1 MKKTKKNYVAI
12 ALVVVL
18 LALAVGYAAFAQ
30 QLTITGTAK
39 ASGKWDVKFTSAE
52 ITNSIVEDTTANTA
66 NVNADGKSVD
76 VSVNLATP
84 GDGSNIKAIITN
96 AGTVKA
102 KIEDNGFKIE
112 GTNGSTFTDEG
123 NGVYK
128 CGAVL
133 VKVPTVA
140 DGTILDAEGT
150 HTFEFSVEWD
160 PTVGSLEEDQ
170 TANFKITFD
179 YEQAGI
185 NGTFNGVQNFN

>member
-39 ASGKWDVKFTSAE
+39 ASGKWEVKFTSAD
-52 ITNSIVEDTTANTA
+52 ITNSIVEGTTENTA
-66 NVNADGKSVD
+66 TVSADGKSVD

-84 GDGSNIKAIITN
+84 GDGSNIKAIISN

-102 KIEDNGFKIE
+102 KIADNGFKIE
-112 GTNGSTFTDEG
+112 GTNGSTFTSDTA
-123 NGVYK
+123 GVYK
-128 CGAVL
+128 CGAIL

-140 DGTILDAEGT
+140 DGTILDADGT

-160 PTVGSLEEDQ
+160 PNVEALDADQ

-179 YEQAGI
+179 YEQAGL